1 MSDKSPFI
9 LIISEG
15 PHDVE
20 TISKILRI
28 KGFRE
33 LQLEADIPEGLA
45 RIIPRQYPNA
55 RDHRLIRMV
64 PHPTFLE
71 REGTYAIISNA
82 GGKTRLGENLSNI
95 IGTLSEETLADLVCI
110 AIVAD
115 MDDGTVQSRSE
126 DILSQLSDIEPTP
139 AIKVDETL
147 KGNLEVL
154 NYHFPL
160 FFYLFPD
167 NKSTGTLENLLL
179 DGARIQYA
187 ELYRSADDYVAA
199 AKQSHSESLKGFN
212 GLKATVGV
220 IANVFRPGRA
230 NQVSIGQDEWIAL
243 DTLSSIPSHH
253 AFSIFLDTLCS
264 FLLEKPPSEG
274 KAFQRDSL

>member
-1 MSDKSPFI
+1 MSGKSPFI

-20 TISKILRI
+20 TISRFLRF
-28 KGFRE
+28 KGFKELKRE
-33 LQLEADIPEGLA
+33 GDIPEGLA

-55 RDHRLIRMV
+55 RDHRLIRIV
-64 PHPTFLE
+64 PHPTFLG
-71 REGTYAIISNA
+71 RDGAYAIISNA
-82 GGKTRLGENLSNI
+82 GGKTCLGENLSNI

-115 MDDGTVQSRSE
+115 MDDGTVKSRSE
-126 DILSQLSDIEPTP
+126 DIVSQLRDIEPTP
-139 AIKVDETL
+139 VIKVDEML
-147 KGNLEVL
+147 KGDLEVL

-167 NKSTGTLENLLL
+167 NESTGTLESLLL
-179 DGARIQYA
+179 DGAKIQYT
-187 ELYRSADDYVAA
+187 ELYQRADDYIAA
-199 AKQSHSESLKGFN
+199 AKQSYSESLKGFN
-212 GLKATVGV
+212 GMKATVGV

-230 NQVSIGQDEWIAL
+230 NQVSIGQDDWIAS
-243 DTLSSIPSHH
+243 DTLSNIPSHH

-264 FLLEKPPSEG
+264 FLLEEPRSE
-274 KAFQRDSL
+274 